1 LGIIVFQLWL
11 ASSRPKKKKDSKAAQ
26 FWRACTPCIQ
36 FWRDKHGLADAED
49 NSAARSG
56 HETTMSRQLSESRE
70 QQQQQH
76 QRYQQH
82 QQQEEPPAATA
93 DGIVN
98 LKSRIGNF
106 EVSKVKRFVEG
117 ITPSMQFWRDKHGLA
132 DAEDNSAARSGLGES
147 REQQQPQHQRYQQQQ
162 EEPPAAPED
171 GTVNLKSRIGN
182 FKISK
187 VKRLVEGIGEHLGA
201 EVEFDWT
208 TVQNVRDDHVASAA
222 INSNSETEWDRQV
235 NAEQQTFLE
244 AARILGE
251 VRHSATHRKL
261 PHFHVVDRQ
270 LKDMEAHFREFSEDV
285 LIYPWRASR
294 NAPMSD
300 LMELPFMQLAKD
312 GNRLKALLP
321 VSQGFVKQTVA
332 DSGGK
337 HSGMDLEARTSED
350 EALLG
355 VTAGANR
362 QELESAFRHRA
373 REMHAHGQCTKQDE
387 FYALNNAYER
397 GLARLVDSNFRNAYS
412 GGGDILAHY
421 LLVGTDPSE
430 SRYGEAVSG
439 LLDALRRERLLM
451 RISVLQV
458 FGEEERGGTGLGQG

>member
-187 VKRLVEGIGEHLGA
+187 VKRLVEGIG
-201 EVEFDWT
+201 
-208 TVQNVRDDHVASAA
+208 
-222 INSNSETEWDRQV
+222 
-235 NAEQQTFLE
+235 
-244 AARILGE
+244 
-251 VRHSATHRKL
+251 
-261 PHFHVVDRQ
+261 
-270 LKDMEAHFREFSEDV
+270 
-285 LIYPWRASR
+285 
-294 NAPMSD
+294 
-300 LMELPFMQLAKD
+300 
-312 GNRLKALLP
+312 
-321 VSQGFVKQTVA
+321 
-332 DSGGK
+332 
-337 HSGMDLEARTSED
+337 
-350 EALLG
+350 
-355 VTAGANR
+355 
-362 QELESAFRHRA
+362 
-373 REMHAHGQCTKQDE
+373 
-387 FYALNNAYER
+387 
-397 GLARLVDSNFRNAYS
+397 
-412 GGGDILAHY
+412 
-421 LLVGTDPSE
+421 
-430 SRYGEAVSG
+430 
-439 LLDALRRERLLM
+439 
-451 RISVLQV
+451 
-458 FGEEERGGTGLGQG
+458 